1 MKKEILINAT
11 SDETRIAITEDGK
24 IAELFLETP
33 ETERNVGDIYLGKT
47 GKVIPGIRAAFID
60 LGFPQDAFLHFSDI
74 SDSLDEYSSI
84 IGDDSD
90 FDDEDDDEEEE
101 QQPQQQNKPQQANA
115 NRTNNN
121 RSDNRRNGNRY
132 SPKEIN
138 LERGQD
144 IVVQITKEP
153 VGKKGFRVTSKV
165 SIPGRYLVLMPFGS
179 RIGISKKIYNSREKR
194 RLRSLVRS
202 SMPKGFGIIIRT
214 VAMNQ
219 DDKLILDDLNNL
231 ISTWNEISA
240 KLKTD
245 KAPSLLYKDASTL
258 NSVIRD
264 LFRDEVNKVIVDSKK
279 LHKEIIS
286 YLEITSP
293 EFLPRVQ
300 LYSGNQPLFDSYNIE
315 KQIQETMRRKVWL
328 KNGGYIIIEPT
339 EAMTVIDVNSGKY
352 AKSKDQEV
360 NSLATNVEAAVEIVR
375 QVRLRDIGGI
385 IVIDFID
392 LYDDRNKKKLFEEVR
407 REFRKDR
414 AKVTVLPISDFGLC
428 QITRQRVRQNIIHTV
443 SDTCMMCKGSGRITS
458 RAGFLTRL
466 ERILQ
471 RYKGGDNG
479 FFITLKVNP
488 YLKAYLET
496 GFISEIKKL
505 SLKYFVWIKLIA
517 DENLAFDDIK
527 IISKKQDNK
536 DVTEEY
542 DH

>member
-11 SDETRIAITEDGK
+11 SDETRIAITEDGR

-33 ETERNVGDIYLGKT
+33 ETERNVGDVYLGKT

-90 FDDEDDDEEEE
+90 FDDEDDDEEEDTP
-101 QQPQQQNKPQQANA
+101 QPQPQANG
-115 NRTNNN
+115 NRANNN
-121 RSDNRRNGNRY
+121 RSNNRNGNRN
-132 SPKEIN
+132 SSKDIN

-179 RIGISKKIYNSREKR
+179 RIGISKKIFNSKEKR

-202 SMPKGFGIIIRT
+202 ALPKGFGIIIRT
-214 VAMNQ
+214 VAQGNE
-219 DDKLILDDLNNL
+219 DKLILDDLNNL
-231 ISTWNEISA
+231 INTWNEISA
-240 KLKTD
+240 KLKTE
-245 KAPSLLYKDASTL
+245 KPPTLLYKDASTL

-264 LFRDEVNKVIVDSKK
+264 LFREDVNKVIVDSKK
-279 LHKEIIS
+279 LHREIVT
-286 YLEITSP
+286 YLEETSP

-300 LYSGNQPLFDSYNIE
+300 LYNGNQPLFDSYNVE

-339 EAMTVIDVNSGKY
+339 EAMTVVDVNSGKY

-360 NSLATNVEAAVEIVR
+360 NSLATNIEAAIEIVR

-392 LYDDRNKKKLFEEVR
+392 LYDDRNKKKLYEEVR
-407 REFRKDR
+407 KEFRKDR
-414 AKVTVLPISDFGLC
+414 AKVTALPISDFGLC
-428 QITRQRVRQNIIHTV
+428 QITRQRIRQTIIHSV
-443 SDTCMMCKGSGRITS
+443 SDTCMMCKGSGRISS

-488 YLKAYLET
+488 YLKTYLEA
-496 GFISEIKKL
+496 GWLSKVRRM
-505 SLKYFVWIKLIA
+505 SLKYFIKIKLEG
-517 DENLAFDDIK
+517 DEALAFDDIK
-527 IISKKQDNK
+527 IISKKHNGK

-542 DH
+542 DQ

>member
-11 SDETRIAITEDGK
+11 SDETRIAITEDGR

-33 ETERNVGDIYLGKT
+33 ETERNVGDVYLGKT

-101 QQPQQQNKPQQANA
+101 EKPQQPQANG
-115 NRTNNN
+115 NRTNGN
-121 RSDNRRNGNRY
+121 RHHNRNGNRA
-132 SPKEIN
+132 PAKEIN

-179 RIGISKKIYNSREKR
+179 RIGISKKIFNSKEKR
-194 RLRSLVRS
+194 RLRTLVRS
-202 SMPKGFGIIIRT
+202 ALPKGFGIIIRT
-214 VAMNQ
+214 VAMGNE
-219 DDKLILDDLNNL
+219 DKLILDDLNNL
-231 ISTWNEISA
+231 INTWNEISA
-240 KLKTD
+240 KLKTE
-245 KAPSLLYKDASTL
+245 KPPTLLYKDASTL

-264 LFRDEVNKVIVDSKK
+264 LFREDVNKVIVDSKK
-279 LHKEIIS
+279 LHREIVT
-286 YLEITSP
+286 YLEETSP

-300 LYSGNQPLFDSYNIE
+300 LYNGNQPLFDSYNVE

-328 KNGGYIIIEPT
+328 KNGGYIIIEGT
-339 EAMTVIDVNSGKY
+339 EAMTVVDVNSGKY

-360 NSLATNVEAAVEIVR
+360 NSLATNIEAAIEIVR

-392 LYDDRNKKKLFEEVR
+392 LYDDRNKKKLYEEVR
-407 REFRKDR
+407 KEFRKDR
-414 AKVTVLPISDFGLC
+414 AKVTALPISDFGLC
-428 QITRQRVRQNIIHTV
+428 QITRQRIRQTIIHSV
-443 SDTCMMCKGSGRITS
+443 SDTCMMCKGSGRISS

-488 YLKAYLET
+488 YLKTYLEA
-496 GFISEIKKL
+496 GWLSKVRRM
-505 SLKYFVWIKLIA
+505 SLKYFIKIKLED
-517 DENLAFDDIK
+517 DESLAFDDIK
-527 IISKKQDNK
+527 IISKKQNGK

-542 DH
+542 DQ

>member
-1 MKKEILINAT
+1 MRKEILINAT

-101 QQPQQQNKPQQANA
+101 QQQPQANG
-115 NRTNNN
+115 NRNFN
-121 RSDNRRNGNRY
+121 RNGNRNGNRN
-132 SPKEIN
+132 SSKDIN

-179 RIGISKKIYNSREKR
+179 RIGISKKIYNSKEKR

-202 SMPKGFGIIIRT
+202 AMPKGFGIIIRT

-231 ISTWNEISA
+231 INTWNDISA
-240 KLKTD
+240 KLKTE
-245 KAPSLLYKDASTL
+245 KPPYLLYKDASTL

-293 EFLPRVQ
+293 EFLSRVQ
-300 LYSGNQPLFDSYNIE
+300 LYTGNQPLFDSFNVE

-339 EAMTVIDVNSGKY
+339 EAMTVVDVNSGKY

-360 NSLATNVEAAVEIVR
+360 NSLATNIEAAIEIVR

-392 LYDDRNKKKLFEEVR
+392 LYDDKNKKKLYEEVR

-428 QITRQRVRQNIIHTV
+428 QITRQRIRQNIIHSV
-443 SDTCMMCKGSGRITS
+443 SDTCMMCKGSGRIS
-458 RAGFLTRL
+458 SKAGFLTRL

-471 RYKGGDNG
+471 RYKGGSNG
-479 FFITLKVNP
+479 FFITLRVNP
-488 YLKAYLET
+488 YLKAYLES
-496 GFISEIKKL
+496 GFISSITKL
-505 SLKYFVWIKLIA
+505 SFKYFIWIKLEE

-527 IISKKQDNK
+527 IISSKQNNK

>member
-11 SDETRIAITEDGK
+11 SDETRIAITEDGR

-90 FDDEDDDEEEE
+90 FDDEDDDEEEDE
-101 QQPQQQNKPQQANA
+101 KPVPQANG
-115 NRTNNN
+115 NRSNNN
-121 RSDNRRNGNRY
+121 RSNNRNGNRA
-132 SPKEIN
+132 PAKEIN

-179 RIGISKKIYNSREKR
+179 RIGISKKIFSSKEKR

-202 SMPKGFGIIIRT
+202 SLPKGFGIIIRT
-214 VAMNQ
+214 VAQGNE
-219 DDKLILDDLNNL
+219 DKLILDDLNNL
-231 ISTWNEISA
+231 INTWNEISA
-240 KLKTD
+240 KLKTE
-245 KAPSLLYKDASTL
+245 KPPALLYKDASTL

-264 LFRDEVNKVIVDSKK
+264 LFRDDVNKVIVDSKK
-279 LHKEIIS
+279 LHREIVT
-286 YLEITSP
+286 YLEDTSP

-300 LYSGNQPLFDSYNIE
+300 LYNGNQPLFDSYNIE

-339 EAMTVIDVNSGKY
+339 EAMTVVDVNSGKY

-360 NSLATNVEAAVEIVR
+360 NSLATNIEAAIEIVR

-392 LYDDRNKKKLFEEVR
+392 LYDDRNKKKLYEEVR
-407 REFRKDR
+407 KEFRKDR
-414 AKVTVLPISDFGLC
+414 AKVTALPISDFGLC
-428 QITRQRVRQNIIHTV
+428 QITRQRIRQNIIHSV
-443 SDTCMMCKGSGRITS
+443 SDICMMCKGSGRISS

-479 FFITLKVNP
+479 FFITLRVNP
-488 YLKAYLET
+488 YLKAYLES
-496 GFISEIKKL
+496 GLL
-505 SLKYFVWIKLIA
+505 SKVRRLSMKYFIKIKLEG

-527 IISKKQDNK
+527 IISKKHNNK

-542 DH
+542 DQ

>member
-1 MKKEILINAT
+1 MRKEILINAT
-11 SDETRIAITEDGK
+11 SDETRIAITEDGR

-101 QQPQQQNKPQQANA
+101 QQKPVSNNA
-115 NRTNNN
+115 NGSRA
-121 RSDNRRNGNRY
+121 NGNR
-132 SPKEIN
+132 SHDNRSNGNRNSGNKDIN

-179 RIGISKKIYNSREKR
+179 RIGISKKIYNSKEKR

-202 SMPKGFGIIIRT
+202 ALPKGFGIIIRT
-214 VAMNQ
+214 VAQGNE
-219 DDKLILDDLNNL
+219 DKLILDDLNNL
-231 ISTWNEISA
+231 ISTWNDISA
-240 KLKTD
+240 KLKTE
-245 KAPSLLYKDASTL
+245 KPPTLLYKDASTL

-264 LFRDEVNKVIVDSKK
+264 LFRDDVNKVIVDSKK
-279 LHKEIIS
+279 LHREIIN
-286 YLEITSP
+286 YLEDTSP

-339 EAMTVIDVNSGKY
+339 EAMTVVDVNSGKY

-360 NSLATNVEAAVEIVR
+360 NSLATNIEAAIEIVR

-385 IVIDFID
+385 IVVDFID
-392 LYDDRNKKKLFEEVR
+392 LYDDRNKKKLYEEIR

-414 AKVTVLPISDFGLC
+414 AKVTALPISDFGLC
-428 QITRQRVRQNIIHTV
+428 QITRQRIRQNIIHSV
-443 SDTCMMCKGSGRITS
+443 SDTCMMCKGSGRISS

-471 RYKGGDNG
+471 RYKGGNNG
-479 FFITLKVNP
+479 FFITLRVNP
-488 YLKAYLET
+488 YLKSYLQS
-496 GFISEIKKL
+496 GWFSKVRKM
-505 SLKYFVWIKLIA
+505 SLKYFIKIKLEA
-517 DENLAFDDIK
+517 DESLAFDDIK
-527 IISKKQDNK
+527 IISRKHK

>member
-11 SDETRIAITEDGK
+11 SDETRIAITEDGR

-90 FDDEDDDEEEE
+90 FDDEDDDEEEDE
-101 QQPQQQNKPQQANA
+101 KPQQPQANG
-115 NRTNNN
+115 NRTNNH
-121 RSDNRRNGNRY
+121 RSNNRNGNRA
-132 SPKEIN
+132 PAKEIN

-179 RIGISKKIYNSREKR
+179 RIGISKKIFNSKEKR

-202 SMPKGFGIIIRT
+202 SLPKGFGIIIRT
-214 VAMNQ
+214 VAQGNE
-219 DDKLILDDLNNL
+219 DKLILDDLNNL
-231 ISTWNEISA
+231 INTWNEISA
-240 KLKTD
+240 KLKTE
-245 KAPSLLYKDASTL
+245 KPPTLLYKDASTL

-264 LFRDEVNKVIVDSKK
+264 LFREDVNKVIVDSKK
-279 LHKEIIS
+279 LHREIVT
-286 YLEITSP
+286 YLEETSP

-300 LYSGNQPLFDSYNIE
+300 LYNGNQPLFDSYNVE

-328 KNGGYIIIEPT
+328 KNGGYIIIEGT
-339 EAMTVIDVNSGKY
+339 EAMTVVDVNSGKY

-360 NSLATNVEAAVEIVR
+360 NSLATNIEAANEIVR

-392 LYDDRNKKKLFEEVR
+392 LYDDRNKKKLYEEVR
-407 REFRKDR
+407 KEFRKDR

-428 QITRQRVRQNIIHTV
+428 QITRQRIRQTIIHSV
-443 SDTCMMCKGSGRITS
+443 SDTCMMCKGSGRISS

-488 YLKAYLET
+488 YLKTYLES
-496 GFISEIKKL
+496 GWFSKVRRM
-505 SLKYFVWIKLIA
+505 SLKYFIKIKLED
-517 DENLAFDDIK
+517 DESLAFDDIK
-527 IISKKQDNK
+527 IISKKQNGK

-542 DH
+542 DQ

>member
-11 SDETRIAITEDGK
+11 SDETRIAITEDGR

-101 QQPQQQNKPQQANA
+101 QKPNGS
-115 NRTNNN
+115 RNNN
-121 RSDNRRNGNRY
+121 GNKSNGNR
-132 SPKEIN
+132 SNSNRSNGNRHSSKDIN

-179 RIGISKKIYNSREKR
+179 RIGISKKIFNSREKR
-194 RLRSLVRS
+194 RLRTLVKSSL
-202 SMPKGFGIIIRT
+202 PKGFGIIIRT
-214 VAMNQ
+214 VAQGNE
-219 DDKLILDDLNNL
+219 DKLILDDLNNL
-231 ISTWNEISA
+231 INTWNEISG
-240 KLKTD
+240 KLKTE
-245 KAPSLLYKDASTL
+245 KSPALLYKDASTL

-264 LFRDEVNKVIVDSKK
+264 LFREDVNKVIVDSKK
-279 LHKEIIS
+279 LHREIIT
-286 YLEITSP
+286 YLEETSP

-300 LYSGNQPLFDSYNIE
+300 LYTGNQPLFDSYNVE

-339 EAMTVIDVNSGKY
+339 EAMTVVDVNSGKY

-360 NSLATNVEAAVEIVR
+360 NSLATNIEAAIEIVR

-392 LYDDRNKKKLFEEVR
+392 LYDERNKKKLYEEVR

-414 AKVTVLPISDFGLC
+414 AKVTALPLSDFGLC
-428 QITRQRVRQNIIHTV
+428 QITRQRIRQTIIHSV
-443 SDTCMMCKGSGRITS
+443 SDTCMMCKGSGRISS

-471 RYKGGDNG
+471 RYKGGSNG

-488 YLKAYLET
+488 YLKTYLES
-496 GFISEIKKL
+496 GWLSKVRKM
-505 SLKYFVWIKLIA
+505 SLKYFIKIKLEE
-517 DENLAFDDIK
+517 DESLAFDDIK
-527 IISKKQDNK
+527 IISKKQNGK

>member
-11 SDETRIAITEDGK
+11 SDETRIAITEDGR

-33 ETERNVGDIYLGKT
+33 DTERNVGDIYLGKT

-90 FDDEDDDEEEE
+90 FDDEDDDEEEASA
-101 QQPQQQNKPQQANA
+101 PQANG
-115 NRTNNN
+115 NRQNSNNRNNGRNNN
-121 RSDNRRNGNRY
+121 RHSSRD
-132 SPKEIN
+132 IN

-194 RLRSLVRS
+194 RLRTLVKSSL
-202 SMPKGFGIIIRT
+202 PKGFGIIIRT
-214 VAMNQ
+214 VAQGN

-231 ISTWNEISA
+231 INTWNEISA

-264 LFRDEVNKVIVDSKK
+264 LFRDDVNKVIVDSKK
-279 LHKEIIS
+279 LHKEIIM
-286 YLEITSP
+286 YLEETSP

-300 LYSGNQPLFDSYNIE
+300 LYNGNQPLFDSYNIE
-315 KQIQETMRRKVWL
+315 KQIQETLRRKVWL

-339 EAMTVIDVNSGKY
+339 EAMTVVDVNSGKY

-360 NSLATNVEAAVEIVR
+360 NSLTTNIEAAIEVVR

-392 LYDDRNKKKLFEEVR
+392 LYDDKNKKKLYEEVR
-407 REFRKDR
+407 KEFRKDR
-414 AKVTVLPISDFGLC
+414 AKVTALPISDFGLC
-428 QITRQRVRQNIIHTV
+428 QITRQRIRQNIINSV
-443 SDTCMMCKGSGRITS
+443 SDICMMCKGSGKNTS
-458 RAGFLTRL
+458 RAGF
-466 ERILQ
+466 
-471 RYKGGDNG
+471 
-479 FFITLKVNP
+479 
-488 YLKAYLET
+488 
-496 GFISEIKKL
+496 
-505 SLKYFVWIKLIA
+505 
-517 DENLAFDDIK
+517 
-527 IISKKQDNK
+527 
-536 DVTEEY
+536 
-542 DH
+542 

>member
-11 SDETRIAITEDGK
+11 SDETRIGITEDGK
-24 IAELFLETP
+24 IAELFVETP

-101 QQPQQQNKPQQANA
+101 QEKPAA
-115 NRTNNN
+115 
-121 RSDNRRNGNRY
+121 NGNRANGNRPNGNR
-132 SPKEIN
+132 SNDNRNNRHTQKDIN

-179 RIGISKKIYNSREKR
+179 RIGISKKIFNSKEKR

-202 SMPKGFGIIIRT
+202 ALPKGFGIIIRT
-214 VAMNQ
+214 VAQGNE
-219 DDKLILDDLNNL
+219 DKLILDDLNNL
-231 ISTWNEISA
+231 VNTWNEISA
-240 KLKTD
+240 KLKTE
-245 KAPSLLYKDASTL
+245 KPPTLLYKDASTL

-264 LFRDEVNKVIVDSKK
+264 LFRDDVNKVIVDSKK
-279 LHKEIIS
+279 LHREIIT
-286 YLEITSP
+286 YLEETSP

-300 LYSGNQPLFDSYNIE
+300 LYNGNQPLFDSYNIE

-328 KNGGYIIIEPT
+328 KNGGYIIIEGT
-339 EAMTVIDVNSGKY
+339 EAMTVVDVNSGKY

-360 NSLATNVEAAVEIVR
+360 NSLATNIEAAVEIIR

-392 LYDDRNKKKLFEEVR
+392 LYDDKNKKKLYEEVR
-407 REFRKDR
+407 KEFRKDR
-414 AKVTVLPISDFGLC
+414 AKVTALPISDFGLC
-428 QITRQRVRQNIIHTV
+428 QITRQRIRQTIIHSV
-443 SDTCMMCKGSGRITS
+443 SDICMMCKGSGRISS

-488 YLKAYLET
+488 YLKSYLES
-496 GFISEIKKL
+496 GFISKIMKM
-505 SLKYFVWIKLIA
+505 SMQYMIWIKLEE
-517 DENLAFDDIK
+517 DEALAFDDIK
-527 IISKKQDNK
+527 IISKKQNGK

-542 DH
+542 DQ